1 MFPNGQTSQNQ
12 SLRPDLMSSLSPL
25 GVSLLSPQ
33 APSMLPTLLE
43 NSVQSFTNETQHLMA
58 VRLVLNILKDNG
70 WKWPVGESKLFT
82 ATFESGLLIGR
93 DYIFSFQY
101 GGISW
106 NWKAW
111 KSKIIF
117 FGSKSND
124 RRNGYWYRVNQAGK
138 INKLTPTH
146 QPTTYAECLR
156 AVGYYQCVIIYSR
169 GYLNIHKKV
178 TCAWYLFF

>member
-58 VRLVLNILKDNG
+58 VRLVFRISIINIT
-70 WKWPVGESKLFT
+70 VER
-82 ATFESGLLIGR
+82 GR
-93 DYIFSFQY
+93 YYSRVENIDGHFRIQSFDWSDSLYIYFQY

-124 RRNGYWYRVNQAGK
+124 RRNGYWYRVNKAGK
-138 INKLTPTH
+138 INKLNAYATYNLRRMPTCCGWLLPVCH
-146 QPTTYAECLR
+146 
-156 AVGYYQCVIIYSR
+156 
-169 GYLNIHKKV
+169 
-178 TCAWYLFF
+178 YLFPRLPQYS

>member
-1 MFPNGQTSQNQ
+1 MSILLLPPQNNGQN
-12 SLRPDLMSSLSPL
+12 PI
-25 GVSLLSPQ
+25 
-33 APSMLPTLLE
+33 
-43 NSVQSFTNETQHLMA
+43 F
-58 VRLVLNILKDNG
+58 
-70 WKWPVGESKLFT
+70 SKIT
-82 ATFESGLLIGR
+82 VESGRNQNYSRPFSNPVLWLVVLDI
-93 DYIFSFQY
+93 IFSFQY

-146 QPTTYAECLR
+146 KPTTYAECLR